1 MESNRLKNAAR
12 PGDLPARYGGE
23 EFALVLPNMSLETA
37 TIRANQIREELA
49 NQYLRN
55 KSTGDNFGKITVS
68 IGVSQFRHQEQL
80 EDFIRRAD
88 AALYK
93 AKSAGRNQVMAEA
106 A

>member
-1 MESNRLKNAAR
+1 MIL
-12 PGDLPARYGGE
+12 PGMTLDA
-23 EFALVLPNMSLETA
+23 A

-55 KSTGDNFGKITVS
+55 KATGDNFGKITVS
-68 IGVSQFRHQEQL
+68 IGVTQFRHREQL

-88 AALYK
+88 AALYR
-93 AKSAGRNQVMAEA
+93 AKDAGRNQVVAEA